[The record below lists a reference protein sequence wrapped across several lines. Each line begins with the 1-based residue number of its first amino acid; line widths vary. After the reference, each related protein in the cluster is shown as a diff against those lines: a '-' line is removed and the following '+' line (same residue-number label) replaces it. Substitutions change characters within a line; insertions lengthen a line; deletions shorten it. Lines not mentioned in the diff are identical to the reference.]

1 MVRLPAADAS
11 KFPAQNYGTD
21 RHTHTNRQTQQGRM
35 PGEAGG
41 GRLRRVLTAFES
53 KIIHIRKMFEP
64 NRRSKLGLSLSLA
77 TEEHRSGPPFA
88 ARSTMIYEISSSGA
102 IDGSTPGTGRHFYIQ
117 TVGFYINDK
126 LNCSLT

>member
-21 RHTHTNRQTQQGRM
+21 RHTYTHTDRHTVRQS
-35 PGEAGG
+35 GG

-64 NRRSKLGLSLSLA
+64 NRRSKLGLSPA